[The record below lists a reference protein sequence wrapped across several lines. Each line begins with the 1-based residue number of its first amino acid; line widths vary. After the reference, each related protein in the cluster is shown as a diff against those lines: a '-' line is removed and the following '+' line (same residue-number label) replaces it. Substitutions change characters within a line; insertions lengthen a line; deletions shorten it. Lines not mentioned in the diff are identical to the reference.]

1 VRCLVVVLVLA
12 ACGGHRHGAARD
24 DDPRHLY
31 VEITPEGK
39 HRGALRDGAAA
50 GLAKISFVVRSSGN
64 SDVELQPEVARLD
77 QAGGVTTCSVKIL
90 VLRLPQHDLLGIAD
104 ASGRAGGTDGRARND
119 CIHGVTSTL
128 VRGRVRALLRRRLD
142 AKR

>member
-1 VRCLVVVLVLA
+1 MRCLGVVLLVA

-24 DDPRHLY
+24 DDPHRLY

-50 GLAKISFVVRSSGN
+50 GLAKISFAIQSSGN
-64 SDVELQPEVARLD
+64 SDVELQPEVSRLD
-77 QAGGVTTCSVKIL
+77 QRGGMTTCSVKIL

-104 ASGRAGGTDGRARND
+104 ASGRAGGTDSRARND
-119 CIHGVTSTL
+119 CIHGVTSSL
-128 VRGRVRALLRRRLD
+128 VRARVRALLRRRLD